1 MNLSQATPDDLDSI
15 TDVMIS
21 AYPVDPQWD
30 YCFPRRREFPEDNW
44 KHTRSMMADLLQRDH
59 FVVNVVTDGEKG
71 GIIARKVV
79 SVAVWELL
87 LEKDSR
93 QYEDSPG
100 NVVAGVTPAEN
111 T

>member
-1 MNLSQATPDDLDSI
+1 MNLSQATTDDLNSI
-15 TDVMIS
+15 TDVMVS
-21 AYPVDPQWD
+21 AYPMDPMWD
-30 YCFPRRREFPEDNW
+30 YCFPRRGEFSEDNW

-59 FVVNVVTDGEKG
+59 FVVNIVTDGEDG
-71 GIIARKVV
+71 GISPRKVV

-87 LEKDSR
+87 SEKDSR
-93 QYEDSPG
+93 RDEDSPG